1 MQASPQTCGLVKVI
15 CGSPN
20 LIGGSVRARAQWS
33 YASKPD
39 FLPQRKTDRKTEAM
53 TSAYG
58 GTPGTGT
65 QGLDNIECLP
75 LLAALSTGRKVE
87 VAAITPSEWP
97 EMMALMNEI
106 IEEGLAWPFNVRYE
120 TLDAYRGYFLSH
132 AGFVVRA
139 LEPGTDTD
147 GKTSKK
153 GDVIGCV
160 SWPHPRAPSPSSPKM
175 CFQSAADPLI

>member
-1 MQASPQTCGLVKVI
+1 
-15 CGSPN
+15 
-20 LIGGSVRARAQWS
+20 
-33 YASKPD
+33 
-39 FLPQRKTDRKTEAM
+39 M

-65 QGLDNIECLP
+65 QGLNDIECLP

-106 IEEGLAWPFNVRYE
+106 IEEGLAWPFDVRYE

-132 AGFVVRA
+132 AAFVVRA

-147 GKTSKK
+147 GKTSEK

-160 SWPHPRAPSPSSPKM
+160 SWPHPRAPSPSSHKL
-175 CFQSAADPLI
+175 CFQSVADPLT